1 MLQTWT
7 PEKIRARPECPPPPP
22 PPPTPNSLG
31 SGERIYLVLPG
42 FFLFFFLRKL
52 LLARTGFV
60 VVDSDRRPWPDR
72 NEFLIAKTI
81 SARRDLA
88 APAESRKVSIHQI
101 YRVISK
107 HSPSSCLKVKKKQTK
122 QNKEERKKGKRH
134 IFYIATLFRVDRRS
148 AVRQKDYRVFLFFL
162 PSFSY
167 LFLFTSFRNNRVCVL
182 ERRADRMERKKKKK
196 KTKNRHQIKEH
207 IVAKNQVGN
216 VHPD

>member
-22 PPPTPNSLG
+22 PPTPNSLG
-31 SGERIYLVLPG
+31 SGERIYLVLPV
-42 FFLFFFLRKL
+42 FFCFFFLRKL

-148 AVRQKDYRVFLFFL
+148 AVRQKDYRVFFL

-167 LFLFTSFRNNRVCVL
+167 FFCLPAFATTECVY
-182 ERRADRMERKKKKK
+182 
-196 KTKNRHQIKEH
+196 
-207 IVAKNQVGN
+207 
-216 VHPD
+216 

>member
-31 SGERIYLVLPG
+31 SGERIYLVLPV
-42 FFLFFFLRKL
+42 FFCFFFLRKL

-107 HSPSSCLKVKKKQTK
+107 HSPSSCLKVKKNK
-122 QNKEERKKGKRH
+122 QNKTKKNEKRENDTFSTSLLCSEWIDAARFARK
-134 IFYIATLFRVDRRS
+134 ITEFFCFF
-148 AVRQKDYRVFLFFL
+148 YRVSLIFFCL
-162 PSFSY
+162 PAFA
-167 LFLFTSFRNNRVCVL
+167 TTECVY
-182 ERRADRMERKKKKK
+182 
-196 KTKNRHQIKEH
+196 
-207 IVAKNQVGN
+207 
-216 VHPD
+216 